1 MKKEK
6 AQQKILRGTVVSAK
20 TPKTLIV
27 KVNRWKKSAKYL
39 KQYIVSKRYAVHNEK
54 GDIKA
59 GDEVTFVSCRPL
71 SKTKKWRV
79 ASEVK

>member
-1 MKKEK
+1 MKQEK
-6 AQQKILRGTVVSAK
+6 AQQKTFRGTVVSAK

-27 KVNRWKKSAKYL
+27 KVNRWKKNTKYL

-54 GDIKA
+54 GSFKE

-79 ASEVK
+79 VSEVK